1 MKSLTGAVV
10 SQRPAKRFAD
20 DATLARLVA
29 LARSGDEQAQDAL
42 MHAYEGGVAR
52 YVVQQVGSGNHC
64 EDLCQTIFVRMLL
77 ALPRLKSESGFESW
91 LLTIARNVC
100 IDHLRQRKSW
110 RRIFTPFL
118 PAHEAIADRPQEPE
132 PQVLAETG
140 LLDNMPADD
149 RRLVLLSLDR
159 GNTYEDLARL
169 ENTSVS
175 AIKSRLFRA
184 RRRLRHSAGGSAGG
198 SNDE

>member
-1 MKSLTGAVV
+1 MPSCGPEAPLAH
-10 SQRPAKRFAD
+10 SAPKRFAD

-52 YVVQQVGSGNHC
+52 FVVQQVGSGNHR
-64 EDLCQTIFVRMLL
+64 EDLCQTIFIRMLL

-100 IDHLRQRKSW
+100 IDHLRQRRSW

-118 PAHEAIADRPQEPE
+118 PAHETIADQPQDPE
-132 PQVLAETG
+132 PRPIAESG
-140 LLDNMPADD
+140 LLDEMPAAD

-159 GNTYEDLARL
+159 DNTYEDLARL

-184 RRRLRHSAGGSAGG
+184 RRRLRHSAGGS
-198 SNDE
+198 NDE

>member
-1 MKSLTGAVV
+1 
-10 SQRPAKRFAD
+10 
-20 DATLARLVA
+20 VA
-29 LARSGDEQAQDAL
+29 LARSGDEQAQEAL

-52 YVVQQVGSGNHC
+52 FVVQQVGSGNHC

-77 ALPRLKSESGFESW
+77 ALPRLKSEAGFESW

-100 IDHLRQRKSW
+100 IDHLRQRRSW

-118 PAHEAIADRPQEPE
+118 PSHESVADRPQETE
-132 PQVLAETG
+132 PTSLAETG
-140 LLDNMPADD
+140 VLDDMPAAD

-159 GNTYEDLARL
+159 DNTYEDLARL

-184 RRRLRHSAGGSAGG
+184 RRRLRSAGGSH
-198 SNDE
+198 DE